1 MAEILATWL
10 NEEVGL
16 TRKVDEFEEDFSSGY
31 LFGELLW
38 KFNQQANFEE
48 FSKKDAISHRLQNFE
63 KLEPTLRN
71 LNIKFDSKMVDK
83 IMKRERGIALRLLYQ
98 LKMVLEKVYPTTD
111 IAVLTKTG
119 QFGDNQPAQKIANS
133 KEKYDRVQH

>member
-1 MAEILATWL
+1 M
-10 NEEVGL
+10 
-16 TRKVDEFEEDFSSGY
+16 
-31 LFGELLW
+31 
-38 KFNQQANFEE
+38 
-48 FSKKDAISHRLQNFE
+48 
-63 KLEPTLRN
+63 RN

-98 LKMVLEKVYPTTD
+98 LKMCLEKVYPTTD

-133 KEKYDRVQH
+133 KEKYDRVQHEFFKQRINALNKPQKQLNMEAHLKKFEAEKDRQASMANQLDREDVQVQAMRKQEMRRI